1 MAPKGLQF
9 EPQGHQ
15 NEPKG
20 CQRDAKSEPKINK
33 NTTKG
38 DYLEKGR
45 RRGVKCSKFWLI
57 FESSLVKKM
66 HLKIDAKND
75 ARKSFKNTKHKQ
87 KTRYEF
93 ILRK

>member
-9 EPQGHQ
+9 EPQGLQ

-45 RRGVKCSKFWLI
+45 LWGVYCSKFGQ
-57 FESSLVKKM
+57 KM
-66 HLKIDAKND
+66 RLKIDAKND
-75 ARKSFKNTKHKQ
+75 ARKSFHKH
-87 KTRYEF
+87 EN
-93 ILRK
+93 